1 MRYREY
7 GKTGIKLSALG
18 FGCMRFPM
26 SGGGVNR
33 GRTTEMLHRAMDLGV
48 NFFDTAVMYCN
59 EQSEEALGEA
69 IKGRRDELYISTK
82 NPYKGDDPREW
93 RKCLDRSLQRLG
105 VDHIDFYHFHDL
117 KLDEYEDRLLPQG
130 SINEALRAKEEG
142 LIDHLCFSSHDDPP
156 NIIRLIDT
164 DLFEGLLVQ
173 YNFLDRHN
181 EEAIAYAHRK
191 GLGVCIMG
199 TVGGGRLVPLGRKAK
214 ATEGEGTIPDLA
226 IRFVLSNPGVTVA
239 LSGMGTIRMVEEN
252 VASASRAEPL
262 SPEENGRILQLV
274 TQTKPLQ
281 GLYCT
286 GCNYCMPCP
295 VGVNVPAN
303 FEILNLER
311 VFGLTEHARQSYA
324 QLPGKAALCRACGKC
339 LEACPQKIDIPR
351 RLGDAVKA
359 LDRARDGVSDDLK
372 PAIYDAY
379 LKVAEKFVAQGK
391 KADAMRIYTLLN
403 RDNVPKLV
411 RTAAIN
417 GIVSASGG
425 KTK

>member
-105 VDHIDFYHFHDL
+105 VDHIDLYHFHDL
-117 KLDEYEDRLLPQG
+117 KLDEYERHLLPHG

-181 EEAIAYAHRK
+181 EEAIAYTHRK

-226 IRFVLSNPGVTVA
+226 VRFVLSNPGVTVA

-295 VGVNVPAN
+295 SGVDIPAN
-303 FEILNLER
+303 FSAYNLAR
-311 VFGLTEHARQSYA
+311 VWDLSDMAKARYNA
-324 QLPGKAALCRACGKC
+324 LGRRRKDGKPAPAWA
-339 LEACPQKIDIPR
+339 EACTECGTCEEKCPQHIPIVEKLKQVR
-351 RLGDAVKA
+351 
-359 LDRARDGVSDDLK
+359 SDL
-372 PAIYDAY
+372 
-379 LKVAEKFVAQGK
+379 
-391 KADAMRIYTLLN
+391 
-403 RDNVPKLV
+403 
-411 RTAAIN
+411 
-417 GIVSASGG
+417 SS
-425 KTK
+425 